1 MVDYRTQKTAILIIS
16 LLIFASAASHARAAQ
31 KATPLTIAYSAISY
45 DQLPAWIAKET
56 GLFAKNDLEVQLVYF
71 TGGTTA
77 AMALVSGD
85 VAIAQNAGPE
95 IVNAYMAGS
104 DQFLSREEPS
114 RLIG

>member
-1 MVDYRTQKTAILIIS
+1 MVDYRTPKTAILIIS

-56 GLFAKNDLEVQLVYF
+56 GLFAKNDLEVQIVYF

-77 AMALVSGD
+77 AMEVVLGD
-85 VAIAQNAGPE
+85 VAISQHACRVVVDAYVAG
-95 IVNAYMAGS
+95 M
-104 DQFLSREEPS
+104 
-114 RLIG
+114 